1 MKAKMQKQQVTKKRE
16 EKVQM
21 ENRKHINRTTNME
34 IIIILKH
41 QRAKNQEKVKDKVRN
56 QQARNQKQQI
66 QDLRRK
72 LEHTVDM
79 ESRI

>member
-21 ENRKHINRTTNME
+21 ENQKHTNRTTNME

-41 QRAKNQEKVKDKVRN
+41 QRVKNQEKVKDKVRN

>member
-1 MKAKMQKQQVTKKRE
+1 MHKQQVTKKRE

-21 ENRKHINRTTNME
+21 ENQKHINRTTTME

-41 QRAKNQEKVKDKVRN
+41 QRVKNQEKVKDKVRN

-66 QDLRRK
+66 QDLRKK
-72 LEHTVDM
+72 LEHMVDM

>member
-1 MKAKMQKQQVTKKRE
+1 MQKQQVTKKRE

-21 ENRKHINRTTNME
+21 ENQKHINRTTNME

-41 QRAKNQEKVKDKVRN
+41 QRVKNQEKVKDKVRN

>member
-1 MKAKMQKQQVTKKRE
+1 MKAKMQKRQVTKKRE

-21 ENRKHINRTTNME
+21 ENQKHINRTTNME

-41 QRAKNQEKVKDKVRN
+41 QRVKNLEKVKDKVRN

>member
-1 MKAKMQKQQVTKKRE
+1 MQKRQVTKKRE

-21 ENRKHINRTTNME
+21 ENQKHINRTTNME

-41 QRAKNQEKVKDKVRN
+41 QRVKNLEKVKDKVRN

>member
-1 MKAKMQKQQVTKKRE
+1 MQKRQVTKKRE

-21 ENRKHINRTTNME
+21 ENQKHINRTTNME

-41 QRAKNQEKVKDKVRN
+41 QRVKNQEKVKDKVRN
-56 QQARNQKQQI
+56 QQARNQKQPI

>member
-1 MKAKMQKQQVTKKRE
+1 MQKQQVTKKRE

-21 ENRKHINRTTNME
+21 ENQKHINRTTNME

-41 QRAKNQEKVKDKVRN
+41 QRVKNQEKVKDKVRN
-56 QQARNQKQQI
+56 QQARNQKQPI

>member
-1 MKAKMQKQQVTKKRE
+1 MQKQQVTKKRE

-41 QRAKNQEKVKDKVRN
+41 QRVKNQEKVKDKVRN

>member
-1 MKAKMQKQQVTKKRE
+1 MQKRQVTKKRE

-21 ENRKHINRTTNME
+21 ENQKHINRTTNME

-41 QRAKNQEKVKDKVRN
+41 QRVKNLEKVKDKVRN
-56 QQARNQKQQI
+56 QQARNQKQPI

>member
-1 MKAKMQKQQVTKKRE
+1 MQKRQVTKKRE

-21 ENRKHINRTTNME
+21 ENQKHINRTTNME

-41 QRAKNQEKVKDKVRN
+41 QRVKNQEKVKDKVRN

-66 QDLRRK
+66 QDLRKK

>member
-21 ENRKHINRTTNME
+21 ENQKHINRTTNME

-41 QRAKNQEKVKDKVRN
+41 QRVKNQEKVKDKVRN